1 MARFLKKM
9 GIELTHVPYKSTAQS
24 IIDVASGLIQV
35 QLASIPPA
43 MSLYTGGLV
52 RVLAVA
58 GPRRIPLMPDVP
70 TMREAGVKDFEA
82 TFWLGMFAPAH
93 TPTVIVNKLNAEI
106 AATMNDPKVQQALA
120 KQGVEAESSSSL
132 ELRKIV
138 SAEITEFRETVH
150 DLGIRAE

>member
-93 TPTVIVNKLNAEI
+93 TPT
-106 AATMNDPKVQQALA
+106 
-120 KQGVEAESSSSL
+120 
-132 ELRKIV
+132 
-138 SAEITEFRETVH
+138 
-150 DLGIRAE
+150 